1 MRKGVI
7 FHQRAVDY
15 KMGSTALC
23 GNQTKGS
30 TVRPVR
36 NMTVRLVMVI
46 VLLIS
51 SILTACGTSTS
62 HLLSSDE
69 IARLVGA
76 HYGEAHPQIT
86 GVKSTEADPPP
97 HDPMY
102 LMTISG
108 HFKKGA
114 LEADTLSFSALASR
128 MYVWNITAHDQAG
141 NEVWIDRE
149 LGSAAPAPSPS
160 S

>member
-1 MRKGVI
+1 MRQSRKV
-7 FHQRAVDY
+7 
-15 KMGSTALC
+15 TA
-23 GNQTKGS
+23 
-30 TVRPVR
+30 
-36 NMTVRLVMVI
+36 RLVMVMI
-46 VLLIS
+46 LLIS
-51 SILTACGTSTS
+51 SILAACGTSAA
-62 HLLSSDE
+62 HLLSPDE
-69 IARLVGA
+69 IAKQVGV

-86 GVKSTEADPPP
+86 GVKSTVADPPP

-128 MYVWNITAHDQAG
+128 MYVWNISAYDHAYDQAG

-149 LGSAAPAPSPS
+149 LGPVAPSPS
-160 S
+160 SSF

>member
-1 MRKGVI
+1 
-7 FHQRAVDY
+7 
-15 KMGSTALC
+15 
-23 GNQTKGS
+23 
-30 TVRPVR
+30 
-36 NMTVRLVMVI
+36 MTVRLAMVG

-51 SILTACGTSTS
+51 SVLTACGTSTH

-69 IARLVGA
+69 IAKQVGT

-86 GVKSTEADPPP
+86 GVKSTVADPPP

-108 HFKKGA
+108 HFMKGA

-128 MYVWNITAHDQAG
+128 MYVWAISAYDQAG

-149 LGSAAPAPSPS
+149 LGSAAPSPSPS

>member
-1 MRKGVI
+1 M
-7 FHQRAVDY
+7 
-15 KMGSTALC
+15 
-23 GNQTKGS
+23 
-30 TVRPVR
+30 
-36 NMTVRLVMVI
+36 VMI
-46 VLLIS
+46 LLTS
-51 SILTACGTSTS
+51 SILTACGTSTA

-69 IARLVGA
+69 IAKLVST

-86 GVKSTEADPPP
+86 WVKSTVADPPP

-114 LEADTLSFSALASR
+114 LEADTLDFSALATR
-128 MYVWNITAHDQAG
+128 MYVWNIYAYDQAG

-149 LGSAAPAPSPS
+149 LGPVAPSPS
-160 S
+160 PSS